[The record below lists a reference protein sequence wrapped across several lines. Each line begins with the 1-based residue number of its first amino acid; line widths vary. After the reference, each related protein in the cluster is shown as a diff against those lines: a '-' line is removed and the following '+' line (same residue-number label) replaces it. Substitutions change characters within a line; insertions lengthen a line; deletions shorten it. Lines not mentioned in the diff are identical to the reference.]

1 MTSLFIAFEGGDGA
15 GKSTQATLLQ
25 AALKEA
31 GHTVV
36 VTREPGGSP
45 IAEKIRQVVLDVA
58 HAGLNDRAEA
68 LLFAA
73 SRAEHV
79 AKTIRPAL
87 LRGEIVIT
95 DRYMDSSIAYQGIAR
110 GLGLDEIQ
118 NLNLWATEN
127 LVPDL
132 TILLDVETSAGLGR
146 VEDPN
151 RLEEESAD
159 FHSQVRAAFLEL
171 AHLHQERYVV
181 ISASGDRHEIAAK
194 ILDAVNQKLNH
205 A

>member
-1 MTSLFIAFEGGDGA
+1 MTGLFIAFEGGDGA

-25 AALKEA
+25 AALTQS

-58 HAGLNDRAEA
+58 HAGLNDRSEA

-87 LRGEIVIT
+87 SRGEIVIS

-110 GLGLDEIQ
+110 GLGLEEIQ

-132 TILLDVETSAGLGR
+132 TILLDVETTAGLGR

-159 FHSQVRAAFLEL
+159 FHTEVREAFLQL
-171 AHLHQERYVV
+171 ARIHHERYVV
-181 ISASGDRHEIAAK
+181 ISAAGDRLDIAAQ
-194 ILDAVNQKLNH
+194 ILNAVTQKLSQV
-205 A
+205 

>member
-1 MTSLFIAFEGGDGA
+1 MTGLFIAFEGGDGA

-25 AALKEA
+25 AALTQA

-58 HAGLNDRAEA
+58 HAGLNDRSEA

-87 LRGEIVIT
+87 SRGEIVIT

-110 GLGLDEIQ
+110 GLGLEEIQ

-132 TILLDVETSAGLGR
+132 TILLDVETTAGLGR

-159 FHSQVRAAFLEL
+159 FHTDVRAAFLQL
-171 AHLHQERYVV
+171 AQLHQDRYVV
-181 ISASGDRHEIAAK
+181 ISAAGDRHVIAEQ
-194 ILDAVNQKLNH
+194 ILTAVMNKLNR
-205 A
+205 

>member
-1 MTSLFIAFEGGDGA
+1 MTGLFIAFEGGDGA

-25 AALKEA
+25 AALTQS

-58 HAGLNDRAEA
+58 HAGLNDRSEA

-87 LRGEIVIT
+87 SRGEIVIS

-110 GLGLDEIQ
+110 GLGLEEIQ

-132 TILLDVETSAGLGR
+132 TILLDVETTAGLGR

-159 FHSQVRAAFLEL
+159 FHTQVREAFLQL
-171 AHLHQERYVV
+171 ARIHHERYVV
-181 ISASGDRHEIAAK
+181 ISAAGDRLDIAAQ
-194 ILDAVNQKLNH
+194 ILNAVTQKLSQV
-205 A
+205 

>member
-1 MTSLFIAFEGGDGA
+1 LLAESLRA
-15 GKSTQATLLQ
+15 Q
-25 AALKEA
+25 

-45 IAEKIRQVVLDVA
+45 VAEKIRQVVLDVA
-58 HAGLNDRAEA
+58 HIGLNDRAEA

-87 LRGEIVIT
+87 DRGDIVIT
-95 DRYMDSSIAYQGIAR
+95 DRFMDSSIAYQGIAR
-110 GLGLDEIQ
+110 GLGKDQ
-118 NLNLWATEN
+118 VRDLNLWATEG

-132 TILLDVETSAGLGR
+132 TVVLDVDASHGLGR

-151 RLEEESAD
+151 RLEAESED
-159 FHSQVRAAFLEL
+159 FHSVVTAAFIAL
-171 AHLHQERYVV
+171 AADAPDRYFVTP
-181 ISASGDRHEIAAK
+181 AAGDRDEISRRILAAVESR
-194 ILDAVNQKLNH
+194 LG
-205 A
+205 

>member
-1 MTSLFIAFEGGDGA
+1 MTGLFIAFEGGDGA

-25 AALKEA
+25 AALTQS

-58 HAGLNDRAEA
+58 HAGLNDRSEA

-87 LRGEIVIT
+87 ARGEIVIS

-110 GLGLDEIQ
+110 GLGLEEIQ

-132 TILLDVETSAGLGR
+132 TILLDVETTAGLGR

-159 FHSQVRAAFLEL
+159 FHTEVREAFLQL
-171 AHLHQERYVV
+171 ARIHHERYVV
-181 ISASGDRHEIAAK
+181 ISAAGDRLDIAAQ
-194 ILDAVNQKLNH
+194 ILNAVTQKLSQV
-205 A
+205 

>member
-1 MTSLFIAFEGGDGA
+1 MTGLFIAFEGGDGA

-25 AALKEA
+25 AALTDA

-58 HAGLNDRAEA
+58 HAGLNDRSEA

-87 LRGEIVIT
+87 SRGEIVIT

-110 GLGLDEIQ
+110 GLGLEEIQ

-159 FHSQVRAAFLEL
+159 FHTQVRAAFLTL
-171 AHLHQERYVV
+171 AHMHQDRYVV
-181 ISASGDRHEIAAK
+181 ISAAGDRHEIAAQ
-194 ILDAVNQKLNH
+194 ILEAVTQKLNR